1 MTWILYII
9 FGVSNPSLQQ
19 TAQYSAEEICR
30 QATKELATQ
39 NVRAVCLPR
48 EKSK

>member
-9 FGVSNPSLQQ
+9 FGVANPTLQQ
-19 TAQYSAEEICR
+19 TAQYSAEEVCK
-30 QATKELATQ
+30 QAAKELAQQ